1 MAEGK
6 EGFGLSNG
14 NNSKSLLE
22 ILDEETL
29 KKLKQ
34 DTKEEVE
41 NIENTEDLAKLMW
54 KFVLLCFLTKNTK
67 EQKAGCGCEPIFNP
81 GGNIPITLYDT
92 QTQDV
97 SNTDKFYSSVVFE
110 ENATTT
116 NNTQK
121 VSVDGV
127 KIPVISMEDVP
138 KLAKEMEK

>member
-1 MAEGK
+1 MAERK

-54 KFVLLCFLTKNTK
+54 KFVLLCFLTKNIK
-67 EQKAGCGCEPIFNP
+67 EQKTGCGCKPILNP

-138 KLAKEMEK
+138 KLAKEVEK

>member
-67 EQKAGCGCEPIFNP
+67 EQKAIEAWNRRTEP
-81 GGNIPITLYDT
+81 
-92 QTQDV
+92 
-97 SNTDKFYSSVVFE
+97 
-110 ENATTT
+110 
-116 NNTQK
+116 
-121 VSVDGV
+121 
-127 KIPVISMEDVP
+127 P
-138 KLAKEMEK
+138 KGE

>member
-1 MAEGK
+1 MAERK

-22 ILDEETL
+22 ILDGETL

-67 EQKAGCGCEPIFNP
+67 CFNLKKAKRGLIFRKDLMQ
-81 GGNIPITLYDT
+81 G
-92 QTQDV
+92 
-97 SNTDKFYSSVVFE
+97 F
-110 ENATTT
+110 
-116 NNTQK
+116 
-121 VSVDGV
+121 
-127 KIPVISMEDVP
+127 
-138 KLAKEMEK
+138 

>member
-1 MAEGK
+1 MAERK

-54 KFVLLCFLTKNTK
+54 KFVLLCFLS
-67 EQKAGCGCEPIFNP
+67 C
-81 GGNIPITLYDT
+81 
-92 QTQDV
+92 
-97 SNTDKFYSSVVFE
+97 
-110 ENATTT
+110 
-116 NNTQK
+116 NNQ
-121 VSVDGV
+121 
-127 KIPVISMEDVP
+127 
-138 KLAKEMEK
+138 

>member
-54 KFVLLCFLTKNTK
+54 KFVLLYFFNKKHQRTKS
-67 EQKAGCGCEPIFNP
+67 GMWMR
-81 GGNIPITLYDT
+81 
-92 QTQDV
+92 
-97 SNTDKFYSSVVFE
+97 TDS
-110 ENATTT
+110 
-116 NNTQK
+116 
-121 VSVDGV
+121 
-127 KIPVISMEDVP
+127 
-138 KLAKEMEK
+138 

>member
-1 MAEGK
+1 MAERK
-6 EGFGLSNG
+6 EGFGLSNC

-67 EQKAGCGCEPIFNP
+67 EQKAGCGGEPILNP
-81 GGNIPITLYDT
+81 VGNIPITL
-92 QTQDV
+92 
-97 SNTDKFYSSVVFE
+97 
-110 ENATTT
+110 

-121 VSVDGV
+121 VSVDN
-127 KIPVISMEDVP
+127 EQ
-138 KLAKEMEK
+138 

>member
-22 ILDEETL
+22 MLDKETL
-29 KKLKQ
+29 EKLKK
-34 DTKEEVE
+34 DIKENVE
-41 NIENTEDLAKLMW
+41 NIEDTEKLAALMW
-54 KFVLLCFLTKNTK
+54 KFVLLWLLTKNTK
-67 EQKAGCGCEPIFNP
+67 EQKAGCGCEPILNP

-97 SNTDKFYSSVVFE
+97 SNTDKLNSS
-110 ENATTT
+110 
-116 NNTQK
+116 
-121 VSVDGV
+121 V

>member
-1 MAEGK
+1 MAEEK

-41 NIENTEDLAKLMW
+41 NIENTEDIAKLMW

-67 EQKAGCGCEPIFNP
+67 EQKAGCGCEPILNP

-97 SNTDKFYSSVVFE
+97 SNTDELNSSVVFE

-138 KLAKEMEK
+138 KIMEEMEK